1 MAFAGRPSLA
11 RMAAGE
17 GVRPARLRSIPG
29 IGLGASPAIF
39 PSVQSPLGIQTLPLT
54 REATMGS

>member
-1 MAFAGRPSLA
+1 V
-11 RMAAGE
+11 AAGE

-54 REATMGS
+54 CEATMGS